1 MATQDRN
8 DSGKFE
14 AKGDA
19 IRAVRTIRLT
29 DSTWASLADKAD
41 GLDVSKAD
49 YLEGLFSGEIEW
61 ENDDSELDKNDVD
74 FDVDEVAEILSN
86 ALTSKERGNKHLK
99 AAIVEVLEI
108 MGQGLEVE

>member
-8 DSGKFE
+8 DRGKFT

-19 IRAVRTIRLT
+19 MRAVRTIRLT

-41 GLDVSKAD
+41 SLDMSKAD
-49 YLEGLFSGEIEW
+49 YLEGLFSGEIDW
-61 ENDDSELDKNDVD
+61 ESDDIESDKNDLD
-74 FDVDEVAEILSN
+74 FDLDEVAEILSN

-108 MGQGLEVE
+108 MGQDLEVE